1 MYNDIMSSTG
11 IGEKSME
18 KKEKK
23 IRNKQGQRRQ
33 RKKENYR
40 KPHIH
45 VRLVRTFLQK
55 LGG

>member
-23 IRNKQGQRRQ
+23 LEINKAKEDKE
-33 RKKENYR
+33 KKR
-40 KPHIH
+40 IK
-45 VRLVRTFLQK
+45 
-55 LGG
+55 

>member
-23 IRNKQGQRRQ
+23 IRNRQGQRRQ
-33 RKKENYR
+33 RKKEN
-40 KPHIH
+40 
-45 VRLVRTFLQK
+45 
-55 LGG
+55 

>member
-23 IRNKQGQRRQ
+23 KLEINKAKEDKE
-33 RKKENYR
+33 KKR
-40 KPHIH
+40 IK
-45 VRLVRTFLQK
+45 
-55 LGG
+55 